1 MKGGD
6 IVKRF
11 FAKLYKGNSDDFY
24 AMLKDG
30 LIQEKKRILVTAN
43 AEIFM
48 KGESDPEIVEMMES
62 PETII
67 SPDGEGIVQ
76 GAKSLGYSIWG
87 KIAGVDTVAELFKIG
102 NELNLKLYLYGSKQ
116 EVLEALVEKLHREYP
131 QLKVVGIK
139 NGYDNLADD
148 VFDDMAK
155 QQPDIALVA
164 LGVPRQEK
172 EIWHHFSQF
181 NKGLFIGCG
190 GSLDVLSGMKKRAPK
205 LFVKMKLEWLYRIAC
220 EPTRIK
226 RFYDNNV
233 KYLLRL
239 RKLKKEG

>member
-1 MKGGD
+1 F
-6 IVKRF
+6 R
-11 FAKLYKGNSDDFY
+11 
-24 AMLKDG
+24 
-30 LIQEKKRILVTAN
+30 
-43 AEIFM
+43 
-48 KGESDPEIVEMMES
+48 
-62 PETII
+62 
-67 SPDGEGIVQ
+67 
-76 GAKSLGYSIWG
+76 
-87 KIAGVDTVAELFKIG
+87 IG

-190 GSLDVLSGMKKRAPK
+190 GSLDVLSGMKK
-205 LFVKMKLEWLYRIAC
+205 
-220 EPTRIK
+220 
-226 RFYDNNV
+226 
-233 KYLLRL
+233 
-239 RKLKKEG
+239 